1 LLVIIAT
8 LYICSRSTN
17 LIKLFDLIATLYICS
32 YLKLDISVCWLNIGV
47 SLGLFCAVRRYILCS
62 KIGDQVLVSK
72 FTCGSLAWYY
82 INLEVYGV
90 LTSSVRHVQ
99 CRPALVTVTMVQCFS
114 PYFGALCVL
123 VS

>member
-1 LLVIIAT
+1 
-8 LYICSRSTN
+8 